1 MRNAMKEDDF
11 LRILRDEDRKII
23 FIEDMNYFNLNNGY
37 SFISSY
43 LANSWLIEE
52 TRKVRKIFDFSKNGA
67 ILNYKDCLDL
77 GLDLISNLDQEGM
90 VGISD
95 KEELFSDMYEF
106 NISDEQR
113 KNEKYN
119 YKIIS

>member
-1 MRNAMKEDDF
+1 MKEDDF

-23 FIEDMNYFNLNNGY
+23 FIGDMNYFNLNNGY

-52 TRKVRKIFDFSKNGA
+52 NRKVRKIFDFSKNGA
-67 ILNYKDCLDL
+67 ILNYKDCLGL

>member
-1 MRNAMKEDDF
+1 MKEDDF
-11 LRILRDEDRKII
+11 LKVLKDKNRKII
-23 FIEDMNYFNLNNGY
+23 FIDDMNYFNLNNGY

-43 LANSWLIEE
+43 IANSWLIED
-52 TRKVRKIFDFSKNGA
+52 TKKLKKVFDFSKSGA

-77 GLDLISNLDQEGM
+77 GLDLISNLYQEEM

-106 NISDEQR
+106 NISDEQGHL
-113 KNEKYN
+113 EGL
-119 YKIIS
+119 

>member
-1 MRNAMKEDDF
+1 MKEDDF

-67 ILNYKDCLDL
+67 ILKYKDCLDS

-106 NISDEQR
+106 NISDEQGHLER
-113 KNEKYN
+113 L
-119 YKIIS
+119 